1 MLELAY
7 LKDHLGF
14 SVPNRLP
21 GMRGWGLDGRTEG
34 KGVVVARVSDD
45 QGTTIK
51 VQWQIGLYGSKVLT
65 IIFFS
70 GNLCKEEKMSGG
82 PSIDVPKSHMTI
94 QYPF

>member
-1 MLELAY
+1 MNIQSMLELAY

-45 QGTTIK
+45 
-51 VQWQIGLYGSKVLT
+51 
-65 IIFFS
+65 
-70 GNLCKEEKMSGG
+70 
-82 PSIDVPKSHMTI
+82 
-94 QYPF
+94 